1 MLIGRGWPEGEAQH
15 LLTAIARATDAALRC
30 YEDAR
35 LRLERA
41 AQEHAVIGYLHGCED
56 MAIAFIAL
64 HRAMRLADALV
75 ASLET
80 TVDESHLPPENG
92 RSRLRRMRNAIDH
105 RDKPIKRGDAGIG
118 KTLALNVREHDSTID
133 DDEGTLTLTHVELG
147 DSIRRLHSLVVD
159 LTNHPEQ
166 WTRVAR

>member
-41 AQEHAVIGYLHGCED
+41 AQEHAVIG
-56 MAIAFIAL
+56 FIAL